1 MIEVISGD
9 EYMAQ
14 KPKRLF
20 NWKYI
25 VFVVL
30 QTLNFTMFYICFPVI
45 PKYAVSQG
53 LSLEQAGILAGGFAI
68 ASLVARPLAGYCND
82 HFGRK
87 RIMIAA
93 LALCGIT
100 TAALSFF
107 GNVVLLLIF
116 RLIFG
121 AGYSFFT
128 TILVSCATDYIP
140 DKNIAE
146 GIGYIGLGVA
156 LAAAVGPPI
165 GLIALDSIGAVTLFR
180 VMCAVYLISAVIV
193 FFVPVIEMHETAEMS
208 VSKNESAFSISN
220 FIEKKVIVYSLL
232 VIPFAFSTGFFNS
245 FIAMTA
251 EERSIEGIEI
261 FFTVYAVVMML
272 LKPISGKAQDRW
284 GLSFVLI
291 PAFVLTA
298 LANGII
304 SISQSLTLML
314 IAAVFLAFGQGAGQ
328 PSLQAQCVKVT
339 DVTHRGTAIGTYYLG
354 QDIGNGI
361 GNIAGASVASAFGY
375 SGAYLFC
382 AGLSLLGMIVYIL
395 HKRLSASF

>member
-1 MIEVISGD
+1 MD
-9 EYMAQ
+9 Q

-25 VFVVL
+25 VFVIL
-30 QTLNFTMFYICFPVI
+30 QTLNFTMFYVCFPVI

-53 LSLEQAGILAGGFAI
+53 LSLGQAGILAGGFAI

-87 RIMIAA
+87 RIMIAT
-93 LALCGIT
+93 LVLCGIT
-100 TAALSFF
+100 TAAFSFF
-107 GNVVLLLIF
+107 GNVLILLIF

-165 GLIALDSIGAVTLFR
+165 GLIALDAIGAVTLFR
-180 VMCAVYLISAVIV
+180 VMGAVYLISAAIV
-193 FFVPVIEMHETAEMS
+193 FFVPVIEMAETVEMS
-208 VSKNESAFSISN
+208 VSKNKSAFSIFN
-220 FIEKKVIVYSLL
+220 FIEKKAIIYALL

-245 FIAMTA
+245 FISMTA
-251 EERSIEGIEI
+251 EERSIKGIEI
-261 FFTVYAVVMML
+261 FFIVYAVVMML
-272 LKPISGKAQDRW
+272 LKPISGKFQDRW

-304 SISQSLTLML
+304 SISQSLSLML
-314 IAAVFLAFGQGAGQ
+314 VAAVFLAFGQGSGQ

-339 DVTHRGTAIGTYYLG
+339 DVAHRGTAIGTYYLG

-361 GNIAGASVASAFGY
+361 GNIAGASVAASFGY

-382 AGLSLLGMIVYIL
+382 AGLSLLGLIVYIL
-395 HKRLSASF
+395 HQRLFSIFLKA